1 MFFEVSVKRTVMDD
15 KGRDKQIVEKLIV
28 ENCEF
33 FAEAEAKALQEF
45 NSECDV
51 VAIKI
56 SSLKEFVNREDDI
69 DFNIYFSTIESG
81 YVDVNTGKEV
91 EFKYKVAVFAQSIE
105 EAQVKTK
112 EYMRQ
117 GLDDMTLVSI
127 KKTKF
132 TTLI

>member
-1 MFFEVSVKRTVMDD
+1 MFFEVSVKRTVVDNN
-15 KGRDKQIVEKLIV
+15 GRGKQIVEKLIV

-56 SSLKEFVNREDDI
+56 SSLKEFVNIEEDV

-81 YVDVNTGKEV
+81 YIDVNTGKEV